1 MGRKG
6 GKQGNQVAVDAS
18 PIIVLAKMGRLKL
31 LKAVYDEV
39 LIGPAVKW
47 EVIDRGRAR
56 KAAEVRLVEG
66 GFREGW
72 IREVSL
78 SSAEK
83 KFAGEIL
90 RSGGLGKGEA
100 ETIALGRLR
109 NLLVVLDD
117 KEARTVAEALN
128 VEHVGTA
135 GLLLE
140 AFIRGALSYV
150 ALEEAVIELAGVM
163 WISPEVVA
171 EILARDF
178 VCETLSNISPTLF

>member
-6 GKQGNQVAVDAS
+6 GGQGGKVVVDAS
-18 PIIVLAKMGRLKL
+18 PVIVLAKMGRLNL
-31 LKAVYDEV
+31 LKAVYAEV
-39 LIGPAVKW
+39 PMSPGVKS

-56 KAAEVRLVEG
+56 NAAEVRLVEG

-72 IREVSL
+72 IRELSP

-83 KFAGEIL
+83 ELAGEIL
-90 RSGGLGKGEA
+90 GSSGLGKGEA

-109 NLLVVLDD
+109 NTAVVLDD
-117 KEARTVAEALN
+117 KEARAVAQAMN
-128 VEHVGTA
+128 VECVGTA

-171 EILARDF
+171 EILARAKE
-178 VCETLSNISPTLF
+178 VRK